1 MLGPSNMEKLNKY
14 DRGES
19 DSDIALSDRA
29 PGALNVMKEDKH
41 DIKIEKLRKE
51 VNDQFERRPKI
62 TMQMINYKETRPNKE
77 PDLETKKRAKQKGL
91 EINKQPSNTEKQ
103 R

>member
-1 MLGPSNMEKLNKY
+1 MEKLKKY

-29 PGALNVMKEDKH
+29 PGALNDMLGDKG

-51 VNDQFERRPKI
+51 VNDKYDQRPKI
-62 TMQMINYKETRPNKE
+62 TMQLLNHKETRPNRE
-77 PDLETKKRAKQKGL
+77 PNLETKSRARQKGL
-91 EINKQPSNTEKQ
+91 EVNKHKPPTGD
-103 R
+103 

>member
-1 MLGPSNMEKLNKY
+1 MEKLKKY

-29 PGALNVMKEDKH
+29 PGALNDMLGDKG

-51 VNDQFERRPKI
+51 VNDKYDQRPKI
-62 TMQMINYKETRPNKE
+62 TM
-77 PDLETKKRAKQKGL
+77 
-91 EINKQPSNTEKQ
+91 
-103 R
+103 